1 MSKEPRGQPSIPCD
15 SGQGPM
21 VCGVD
26 QLSQSSRALFRG
38 PAGSTSS
45 TARLVPGCDSQWFQ
59 QALPGDSGQCPR
71 ARDEKTAVLGDSRSG
86 PRLRCVDKLS
96 RLTRERVCGPAV
108 STSCRGL
115 LGPGSEGP
123 KCRPDVP
130 GDSRPCPRVHSVDQL
145 CWATQGLCPEVL
157 HGGPPKLKTLD
168 RVQSPQGRPEI
179 IGELRSEPRA
189 RSVHQLSRATC
200 AQVQGPAG
208 TTSSPGHFRPVP
220 EGPQDRPAF
229 LAASGSGPKA
239 RGVEQLSQR
248 TCAWV

>member
-1 MSKEPRGQPSIPCD
+1 MARG
-15 SGQGPM
+15 
-21 VCGVD
+21 VH
-26 QLSQSSRALFRG
+26 QLSQVTWAQVRG
-38 PAGSTSS
+38 PTVLTKSP
-45 TARLVPGCDSQWFQ
+45 VPLRPVSQGPWGRP
-59 QALPGDSGQCPR
+59 AVPGDSGQCPR

-208 TTSSPGHFRPVP
+208 TTSIPGHFRPVP